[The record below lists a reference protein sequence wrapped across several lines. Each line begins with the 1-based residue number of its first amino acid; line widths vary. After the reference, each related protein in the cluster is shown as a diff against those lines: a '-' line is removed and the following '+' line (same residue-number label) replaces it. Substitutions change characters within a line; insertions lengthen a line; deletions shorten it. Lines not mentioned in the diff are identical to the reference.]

1 MTKWRG
7 IPAIPAAETS
17 LYSLLSALKENL
29 ENAINEIDGG
39 AFSGKSASIKISLQ
53 NVTATMNGLSAS
65 ITNEGLVRASA
76 DEALAQQIQ
85 QLIVSGSSAVMTYAQ
100 STAPTS
106 PNIGDIW
113 FDTDDNNRAHRYDGT
128 SWVPVDDLRTIA
140 NTAAISNEQSARIN
154 GDNALATSITSL
166 TSLVNTQDATLQAN
180 INTEATTRAN
190 ADSALATRAT
200 NLEATVNSATTGNV
214 ALQARIATEESARA
228 SGDAANA
235 SSITALTATVGTK
248 ARTFYQGT
256 TPTATAIGDLWL
268 NTADNNKMKRW
279 DGTSWV
285 AADDVRIAAVVTQ
298 SSANASAIGDINAQ
312 YSVTVSAGKVT
323 GFKLISSPTTSDFIV
338 NADTF
343 AVENSS
349 GRPFQIIGGNVYING
364 SLISPGSVTGAM
376 FASGIKPIQIVTSL
390 PASGTQGDTV
400 FLTTDNK
407 LYRYTGTAWT
417 SAVPALDIAG
427 TLSDAQIASLAA
439 SKVTGQLTDAQL
451 QSISTA
457 KLTGSITSDQIAS
470 VVASKI
476 SGTLAD
482 AQIASLAASKVTGQL
497 SDTQLA
503 AISAAKV
510 TGQIAGTQIA
520 DGAIST
526 AKIAANSVTAS
537 QIAANTITAGQIAAG
552 AITATQI
559 AANTITGA
567 KIAAGTIQAGNIAA
581 DTITSN
587 EIAANAITANELA
600 AGSVTAGKIAA
611 GSITSSEIAVG
622 TITAGNIAAGTIT
635 AAQIAAG
642 SITTAQIAAG
652 TIQASNI
659 AASAIT
665 GDKIA
670 ANTINAGNIAAGTIT
685 GDRLVAGT
693 ISAAQLATT
702 ELISTSAQIG
712 NLVVDTINIKN
723 NSITQAAV
731 FSDDTS
737 VTASTSWQTV
747 ASVTSGTLAGS
758 NVKIDFS
765 ARLIGMADTVSIPAQ
780 FRILRGATV
789 IRSGVLNVFQS
800 KQVITDYVSGMQ
812 YDFYQPVDSAFPM
825 FHLDLAIP
833 AGPHTYSFQILGT
846 SAVTISER
854 QMIATEL
861 RR

>member
-29 ENAINEIDGG
+29 ENVINEIDGG

-53 NVTATMNGLSAS
+53 NVTTTMNGLSAS
-65 ITNEGLVRASA
+65 IINEGEVRASA

-85 QLIVSGSSAVMTYAQ
+85 QLIVSGSSSVMTYAQ
-100 STAPTS
+100 STAPTT

-113 FDTDDNNRAHRYDGT
+113 FDTDDNNKAYRYGGT
-128 SWVPVDDLRTIA
+128 TWVAVDDLRTIA

-180 INTEATTRAN
+180 ITSEATTRAS

-279 DGTSWV
+279 DGSAWV

-298 SSANASAIGDINAQ
+298 SSANATAIGDINAQ

-338 NADTF
+338 SAENF

-364 SLISPGSVTGAM
+364 GLISPGSITTTM
-376 FASGIKPIQIVTSL
+376 FSSGLAPIRILSTL
-390 PASGTQGDTV
+390 PSTGTQGDTV

-407 LYRYTGTAWT
+407 LYRYTGGAWT
-417 SAVPALDIAG
+417 AAVPATDITG
-427 TLSDAQIASLAA
+427 TLADSQIAAVAA
-439 SKVTGQLTDAQL
+439 SKVTGQLTNSQL
-451 QSISTA
+451 QE
-457 KLTGSITSDQIAS
+457 IA
-470 VVASKI
+470 
-476 SGTLAD
+476 
-482 AQIASLAASKVTGQL
+482 
-497 SDTQLA
+497 
-503 AISAAKV
+503 AAKV
-510 TGQIAGTQIA
+510 TGQITGTQIT
-520 DGAIST
+520 DSAITT
-526 AKIAANSVTAS
+526 AKIAAGAVTTNE
-537 QIAANTITAGQIAAG
+537 IAANTITAG
-552 AITATQI
+552 
-559 AANTITGA
+559 
-567 KIAAGTIQAGNIAA
+567 
-581 DTITSN
+581 D
-587 EIAANAITANELA
+587 
-600 AGSVTAGKIAA
+600 
-611 GSITSSEIAVG
+611 
-622 TITAGNIAAGTIT
+622 IAAGTIT

-685 GDRLVAGT
+685 GDRLVAGA

-731 FSDDTS
+731 FSDDS
-737 VTASTSWQTV
+737 GITASTSWQTV
-747 ASVTSGTLAGS
+747 ASVSSGTLAGS

-765 ARLIGMADTVSIPAQ
+765 ARLMGMADTVSIPAQ